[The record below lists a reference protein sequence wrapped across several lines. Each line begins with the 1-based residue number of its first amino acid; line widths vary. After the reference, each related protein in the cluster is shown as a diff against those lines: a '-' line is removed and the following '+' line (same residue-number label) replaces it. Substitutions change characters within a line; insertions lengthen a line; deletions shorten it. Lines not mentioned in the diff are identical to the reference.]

1 MPPATPPATS
11 PCASFCE
18 FPAPRRQLGPLL
30 RYPGNM
36 TSLPDIARS
45 TIAAHAMLPSG
56 TPVVAMV
63 SGGADSMAL
72 LHLLAAAHLGDDLRV
87 RVLHV
92 NHLLRGAQS
101 DADEALVTSE
111 CARLGVECR
120 AVRFDVAGYAA
131 TEGLNLED
139 AGRRVRYRFADEE
152 ADALAAAHGLDP
164 SAARIAVAH
173 TLDDRIETLLM
184 RLLSGAGA
192 GGLASIRHVRD
203 RIVRPMLDAPRD
215 EVRAWLAAQPRAV
228 WHEDATN
235 LDTTRLRARVRHEL
249 MPALLAVEPA
259 LRTTLA
265 RTMTVLA
272 DEDELLAG
280 MAAAFARDFAADE
293 QGPGEIALDR
303 SMMATLTRAMQ
314 RRTVRAALE
323 ATFPEASRLES
334 AHVEAIVDGL
344 SDDGFARD
352 LPEGLRAFSEYGKM
366 VVSHRGEH
374 SPGVAP
380 SLLPIPGSVDLG
392 AAGSL
397 EARPAEAGDVSGER
411 HSVVVDAGDARVF
424 TVGPAREGE
433 RMRPLNMGGTKKL
446 SDLFTD
452 EKVPARERHTVPVV
466 RDGERVVWLAGVRMS
481 DEYKVRPHT
490 TRAVRLTWRTGQ
502 ASESPPA

>member
-1 MPPATPPATS
+1 MAA
-11 PCASFCE
+11 
-18 FPAPRRQLGPLL
+18 
-30 RYPGNM
+30 
-36 TSLPDIARS
+36 LPDIARS
-45 TIAAHAMLPSG
+45 TIAAHAMLPPG

-72 LHLLAAAHLGDDLRV
+72 LHLLAGGHLGDDFV
-87 RVLHV
+87 VSVLHV
-92 NHLLRGAQS
+92 NHLLRGAES
-101 DADEALVTSE
+101 HADEALVTSE

-120 AVRFDVAGYAA
+120 VVRFDVAGYAA
-131 TEGLNLED
+131 AEALNLED

-152 ADALAAAHGLDP
+152 ADARAAALGLNP
-164 SAARIAVAH
+164 AAARVAVAH
-173 TLDDRIETLLM
+173 TLDDRIETFLM

-203 RIVRPMLDAPRD
+203 RIARPLLDASRAD
-215 EVRAWLAAQPRAV
+215 VRAWLAAQPHAV

-235 LDTTRLRARVRHEL
+235 LDTTRLRARIRHEL
-249 MPALLAVEPA
+249 MPALLEIEPA
-259 LRTTLA
+259 LRTTLV
-265 RTMTVLA
+265 RTMNVLA

-280 MAAAFARDFAADE
+280 MAAAFARDFAANE
-293 QGPGEIALDR
+293 QRPGEIALDR
-303 SMMATLTRAMQ
+303 AMMATLTRAMQ

-323 ATFPEASRLES
+323 DAFPEASRLES
-334 AHVEAIVDGL
+334 EHIEALVDGL
-344 SDDGFARD
+344 ADESFARD

-366 VVSHRGEH
+366 IISRRGGQ

-380 SLLPIPGSVDLG
+380 CLLSIPGSVDLG

-397 EARPAEAGDVSGER
+397 EARPADAGDVSGER
-411 HSVVVDAGDARVF
+411 YSVVVDAGGARAF

-433 RMRPLNMGGTKKL
+433 RMRPLGMGGTKKL

-452 EKVPARERHTVPVV
+452 EKVPNRDRHATPVV
-466 RDGERVVWLAGVRMS
+466 RDGKRVVWLAGVRMS
-481 DEYKVRPHT
+481 DEYKVGPRT